1 MGMYFRDISGTSN
14 PLLKQLYFQYDEED
28 IVGRNTDIVKVVF
41 NKPATIVWFADGDKV
56 IVKAYDEDFD
66 KEKGVAMAVMRKLY
80 GTRAYFNKVMENA
93 IDQNKDE
100 KVENV
105 AINIQD
111 NMKKEHK
118 CSGNCGNCK

>member
-1 MGMYFRDISGTSN
+1 MGMHFRDISGTSN
-14 PLLKQLYFQYDEED
+14 PLLKQLYFPYDEED
-28 IVGRNTDIVKVVF
+28 NVGRSTDIVKVVF

-56 IVKAYDEDFD
+56 IVKAHDEDFD

-80 GTRAYFNKVMENA
+80 GTRAYFNNVMENA

-105 AINIQD
+105 AIDIQD